1 MPLVG
6 FKKNSHSPC
15 PTLWACH
22 RPSQAPAARPAS
34 ARNVPA
40 HPPCPNGPHPDA
52 LRSLGRSTR
61 FAQARYAAALPRKN
75 ESKTGTAGPPPQ
87 PWNTA
92 PKAVSPSFLRLRL
105 CAGRVIPLPFGFD
118 FSIAAV
124 PPLPSP
130 GGKVSPMRVSDT
142 ATHLSDI
149 QALWRNSFLRNV
161 ARQTV

>member
-52 LRSLGRSTR
+52 LRPLGRSTG
-61 FAQARYAAALPRKN
+61 FAQTRYAAALPRKN
-75 ESKTGTAGPPPQ
+75 ESNTGTAGPPRNPEIRH
-87 PWNTA
+87 
-92 PKAVSPSFLRLRL
+92 PKRYPRPFLRLRL

-124 PPLPSP
+124 PPCP
-130 GGKVSPMRVSDT
+130 R
-142 ATHLSDI
+142 
-149 QALWRNSFLRNV
+149 WE
-161 ARQTV
+161 ARSGPCGFQIR